1 MVTGAAE
8 PNLLRLLGRI
18 EETAGGKLFVRSQA
32 GVRPTMLGAVAI
44 DRARV
49 ILTEMQEAD
58 NALERV
64 REAFGERE
72 RGK

>member
-1 MVTGAAE
+1 M
-8 PNLLRLLGRI
+8 
-18 EETAGGKLFVRSQA
+18 
-32 GVRPTMLGAVAI
+32 RPTMLGAVAI

-64 REAFGERE
+64 REAFGEGE
-72 RGK
+72 QEQ